1 MQPIPIVLGHRY
13 TIYTV
18 ASSALTTRTEIAVMS
33 LIETHEF
40 KADFPGCMR
49 GRHRI
54 GTYKQAHKRK
64 SFYLDIN
71 VTGTLVI
78 PGWNIGILCDHEKHH
93 SFVMSATMNLAAT
106 PEAIREMVDRN
117 INPNFSE
124 HDRIVAYPE
133 SLDVL
138 NTKSGIPVYPEARTN
153 HAVIQQMQET
163 QA

>member
-18 ASSALTTRTEIAVMS
+18 ATSALTTRTEIAVMS
-33 LIETHEF
+33 LIENKEF
-40 KADFPGCMR
+40 KADSPGSMR

-54 GTYKQAHKRK
+54 GTYKQSGKRK
-64 SFYLDIN
+64 SYYLDLHL
-71 VTGTLVI
+71 TGTLVI
-78 PGWNIGILCDHEKHH
+78 PGWNLGILCDHEKYH
-93 SFVMSATMNLAAT
+93 SFVMSATMNLAGT

-133 SLDVL
+133 PLDVL
-138 NTKSGIPVYPEARTN
+138 NTRSGILVYPEARTN